1 MAERSAY
8 FIENECTVI
17 HKQDIKIQLE
27 QLGIQKG
34 MLLIVNADTLHM
46 GYLNGG
52 CQAVIEALMECVGY
66 EGTIVVP
73 TFTPQYKDPACQKDK
88 PPRQQWQEI
97 RKQALPFDRKLSEP
111 MGADPFVYQFLR
123 NDAVLRSNHPLYSF
137 AAWGKYAK
145 LICDKH
151 PLHFALGKDSPLGKI
166 YEMNG
171 YCILLGCEYEA
182 CTMFHMAEY
191 QKDIFPVKLVSAPI
205 ESNHRILWK
214 DLLDI
219 EQHNENFSEIG
230 EVMEDRKIVKTA
242 YIANSKCHFFS
253 AREAV
258 NLASTYFHMY
268 YDEI

>member
-8 FIENECTVI
+8 FIENERTVI

-88 PPRQQWQEI
+88 PPRQQWQ
-97 RKQALPFDRKLSEP
+97 
-111 MGADPFVYQFLR
+111 FLR

-191 QKDIFPVKLVSAPI
+191 QEDIFPVKLVSAPI

>member
-8 FIENECTVI
+8 FIENEHIVI
-17 HKQDIKIQLE
+17 HKQDIKNMLE
-27 QLGIQKG
+27 QLGVQKG
-34 MLLIVNADTLHM
+34 MLLIVDVDSTHI

-52 CQAVIEALMECVGY
+52 VQAMIEALMECVGY

-73 TFTPQYKDPACQKDK
+73 AFTPQYKDPACQENK
-88 PPRQQWQEI
+88 PPRQFWKDI
-97 RKQALPFDRKLSEP
+97 REQALPFDRKLSEP
-111 MGADPFVYQFLR
+111 SNADAFISQFLR
-123 NDAVLRSNHPLYSF
+123 NEAVLRSNHPLYSF

-171 YCILLGCEYEA
+171 YCVLLGCEYEA

-191 QKDIFPVKLVSAPI
+191 QDDIFPVKLVSAPI

-219 EQHNENFSEIG
+219 EQQTENFHEIG

-242 YIANSKCHFFS
+242 YIANSKCRLFS

-268 YDEI
+268 YDEA